1 MKLKKLRQ
9 EKGLT
14 QEQVAQLLGVTRR
27 TYLKYENDQSS
38 LSEIKYKF
46 IYQTLEQYGV
56 IDEERGILTIEQIKN
71 ACFEIFKDYDVEYCY
86 LFGSYAKGNANPKSD
101 IDLLISVN
109 ASGLQFFEIVERLRE
124 KLKKKI
130 DLLDAKE
137 LEKNILLV
145 EEILKDGVKSYG
157 K

>member
-71 ACFEIFKDYDVEYCY
+71 ACFDIFKDYDVEYCY

-137 LEKNILLV
+137 LEKNIPLV
-145 EEILKDGVKSYG
+145 EEILKDGVKIYG
-157 K
+157 

>member
-71 ACFEIFKDYDVEYCY
+71 ACFDIFKDYDVEYCY

-137 LEKNILLV
+137 LEKNIPLV
-145 EEILKDGVKSYG
+145 EEILKDGVMIYG
-157 K
+157 

>member
-109 ASGLQFFEIVERLRE
+109 ASGLQFFEIVEKLRE

-145 EEILKDGVKSYG
+145 EEILKDGVKIYG
-157 K
+157 

>member
-56 IDEERGILTIEQIKN
+56 IDEERGILTIKQIKN
-71 ACFEIFKDYDVEYCY
+71 ACFDIFKDYDVEYCY
-86 LFGSYAKGNANPKSD
+86 LFGSYAKGDANPKSD

-137 LEKNILLV
+137 LEKNIPLV
-145 EEILKDGVKSYG
+145 EEILKDGVKIYG
-157 K
+157 

>member
-56 IDEERGILTIEQIKN
+56 IDEEHGILTIEQIKN

-145 EEILKDGVKSYG
+145 EEILKDGVKIYG
-157 K
+157 

>member
-71 ACFEIFKDYDVEYCY
+71 ACFDIFKDYDVEYCY
-86 LFGSYAKGNANPKSD
+86 LFGSYAKGDANPKSD

-137 LEKNILLV
+137 LEKNIPLV
-145 EEILKDGVKSYG
+145 EEILKDGVKIYG
-157 K
+157 

>member
-14 QEQVAQLLGVTRR
+14 QEQVAQLLGITRR

-71 ACFEIFKDYDVEYCY
+71 ACFDIFKDYDVEYCY

-137 LEKNILLV
+137 LEKNIPLV
-145 EEILKDGVKSYG
+145 EEILKDGVKIYG
-157 K
+157 

>member
-86 LFGSYAKGNANPKSD
+86 LFGSYAKGDANPKSD

-145 EEILKDGVKSYG
+145 EEILKDGVKIYG
-157 K
+157 

>member
-71 ACFEIFKDYDVEYCY
+71 ACFDIFKDYDVEYCY
-86 LFGSYAKGNANPKSD
+86 LFGSYAKGDANPKSD

-145 EEILKDGVKSYG
+145 EEILKDGVKIY
-157 K
+157 

>member
-137 LEKNILLV
+137 LEKNIPLV
-145 EEILKDGVKSYG
+145 EEILKDGVKIYG
-157 K
+157 

>member
-145 EEILKDGVKSYG
+145 EEILKDGVKIYG
-157 K
+157 

>member
-86 LFGSYAKGNANPKSD
+86 LFGSYAKGDANPKSD

-137 LEKNILLV
+137 LEKNIPLV
-145 EEILKDGVKSYG
+145 EEILKDGVKIYG
-157 K
+157 

>member
-145 EEILKDGVKSYG
+145 EEILKDGVKIY
-157 K
+157 

>member
-71 ACFEIFKDYDVEYCY
+71 VCFDIFKDYDVEYCY
-86 LFGSYAKGNANPKSD
+86 LFGSYAKGDANPKSD

-145 EEILKDGVKSYG
+145 EEILKDGVKIYG
-157 K
+157 

>member
-71 ACFEIFKDYDVEYCY
+71 ACLDIFKDYDVEYCY
-86 LFGSYAKGNANPKSD
+86 LFGSYAKGDANPKSD

-145 EEILKDGVKSYG
+145 EEILKDGIKIYG
-157 K
+157 

>member
-71 ACFEIFKDYDVEYCY
+71 ACFDIFKDYDVEYCY

-137 LEKNILLV
+137 LEKNIPLV
-145 EEILKDGVKSYG
+145 EDILKDGVKIYG
-157 K
+157 

>member
-1 MKLKKLRQ
+1 M
-9 EKGLT
+9 
-14 QEQVAQLLGVTRR
+14 
-27 TYLKYENDQSS
+27 
-38 LSEIKYKF
+38 
-46 IYQTLEQYGV
+46 

-145 EEILKDGVKSYG
+145 EEILKDGVKIYG
-157 K
+157 

>member
-71 ACFEIFKDYDVEYCY
+71 ACFDIFKDYDVEYCY
-86 LFGSYAKGNANPKSD
+86 LFGSYAKGDANPKSD

-145 EEILKDGVKSYG
+145 EEILKDGVKIYG
-157 K
+157 

>member
-46 IYQTLEQYGV
+46 TYQTLEQYGV

-71 ACFEIFKDYDVEYCY
+71 VCFDIFKDYDVEYCY
-86 LFGSYAKGNANPKSD
+86 LFGSYAKGDANPKSD

-145 EEILKDGVKSYG
+145 EEILKDGVKIYG
-157 K
+157 

>member
-38 LSEIKYKF
+38 LSKIKYKF

>member
-71 ACFEIFKDYDVEYCY
+71 ACFDIFKDYDVEYCY

-137 LEKNILLV
+137 LEKNRPLV
-145 EEILKDGVKSYG
+145 EEILKDGVKIYG
-157 K
+157 

>member
-71 ACFEIFKDYDVEYCY
+71 VCFDIFKDYDVEYCY
-86 LFGSYAKGNANPKSD
+86 LFGSYAKGDANPKSD

-137 LEKNILLV
+137 LEKNIPLV
-145 EEILKDGVKSYG
+145 EEILKDGVKIYG
-157 K
+157 

>member
-71 ACFEIFKDYDVEYCY
+71 ACFDIFKDYDVEYCY

-145 EEILKDGVKSYG
+145 EEILKDGVKIYG
-157 K
+157 